1 MIKRVLIVGYGSIG
15 KRHARLVR
23 DLFPYAKITIL
34 RHKVSKKIKY
44 QYVDYCVTNLID
56 AIKFKPQI
64 AVIANPAS
72 QHVNVA
78 YPLAK
83 LGVHLLVEKPISNS
97 TKDVLKLVNICK
109 SKKSILM
116 VGYNLRFLESLK
128 KFREVL
134 KKNIIGKILSIRS
147 EVGSYFPSW
156 RPDLDYKK
164 SVSAIKELGG
174 GVLLE
179 LSHDID
185 YLVWLFGNVK
195 WVSSTIQRKSD
206 LKIDTEDTAH
216 ITLCL
221 SGVNKNSDIIANLNM
236 DFYRHDATRFCKVI
250 GKLGTLH
257 WNAIDGTIKLFK
269 KDAKQWKTI
278 YKNEVHRDS
287 TYISEWKHFINCI
300 KNNKK
305 PIVDGK
311 DGLEVIKI
319 IKAIKKSSKS
329 SSLVSLI

>member
-1 MIKRVLIVGYGSIG
+1 MIKSLLIVGYGSIG
-15 KRHARLVR
+15 KRHARIAR
-23 DLFPYAKITIL
+23 DLFPHAKIIIL

-44 QYVDYCVTNLID
+44 QYVDHCVTNLID

-72 QHVNVA
+72 HHIDIA

-83 LGVHLLVEKPISNS
+83 LGIHLLIEKPISNS
-97 TKDVLKLVNICK
+97 SKNILKLIKMCN
-109 SKKSILM
+109 SKKIILM
-116 VGYNLRFLESLK
+116 VGYNLRFMESLK
-128 KFREVL
+128 KFREIL
-134 KKNIIGKILSIRS
+134 KKGAIGKVLSIRS
-147 EVGSYFPSW
+147 EVGSFLPSW
-156 RPDLDYKK
+156 RSSSDYTK
-164 SVSAIKELGG
+164 SVSAIKKLGG

-185 YLVWLFGNVK
+185 YLIWLFGNIK
-195 WVSSTIQRKSD
+195 WVNSTIHRQGN

-221 SGVNKNSDIIANLNM
+221 SGTNKNSDIIANLNM
-236 DFYRHDATRFCKVI
+236 DFYRHDATRSCKVI

-269 KDAKQWKTI
+269 KGAKQWKTI
-278 YKNEVHRDS
+278 YKNEVNRDA

-305 PIVDGK
+305 PIVGGK

-319 IKAIKKSSKS
+319 IEAIKKSSKS
-329 SSLVSLI
+329 SSIVSLI

>member
-15 KRHARLVR
+15 KRHARLAR
-23 DLFPYAKITIL
+23 DLFPNAKIIIL
-34 RHKVSKKIKY
+34 RHRVSKKTKY
-44 QYVDYCVTNLID
+44 PNVNHCVSNLID

-83 LGVHLLVEKPISNS
+83 LGVHLLIEKPISNS
-97 TKDVLKLVNICK
+97 TNDVSKLINICK
-109 SKKSILM
+109 SKNSILM
-116 VGYNLRFLESLK
+116 VGYNLRFMESLK

-134 KKNIIGKILSIRS
+134 KKNEIGKILSIRS
-147 EVGSYFPSW
+147 EVGSYLPSW
-156 RPDLDYKK
+156 RVDSDYKK
-164 SVSAIKELGG
+164 SVSAIKKLGG

-185 YLVWLFGNVK
+185 YLVWLFGSVK
-195 WVSSTIQRKSD
+195 WVNSTIHKQSD
-206 LKIDTEDTAH
+206 LKIDTEDIAH

-221 SGVNKNSDIIANLNM
+221 SGTGKNKDIIANLNM
-236 DFYRHDATRFCKVI
+236 DFCRHDATRFCKII

-278 YKNEVHRDS
+278 YKKEASRDS

-319 IKAIKKSSKS
+319 IEAIKKSSKFS
-329 SSLVSLI
+329 SIVSLI

>member
-15 KRHARLVR
+15 KRHARLTR
-23 DLFPYAKITIL
+23 DLFPYAKIIIL
-34 RHKVSKKIKY
+34 RHKVSKKIEY
-44 QYVDYCVTNLID
+44 QYADHCVTNLID

-72 QHVNVA
+72 HHINIA

-83 LGVHLLVEKPISNS
+83 LGIHLLIEKPISNS
-97 TKDVLKLVNICK
+97 SKNILKLINTCH

-116 VGYNLRFLESLK
+116 VGYNLRFMESLK
-128 KFREVL
+128 KFREIL
-134 KKNIIGKILSIRS
+134 KKDTIGKILSIRS
-147 EVGSYFPSW
+147 EVGSFLPSW
-156 RPDLDYKK
+156 RPNSDYTK

-195 WVSSTIQRKSD
+195 WVSSTIHRQSD

-221 SGVNKNSDIIANLNM
+221 SGANKNSDIIANLNM
-236 DFYRHDATRFCKVI
+236 DFCRHDTTRFCKAI
-250 GKLGTLH
+250 GQQGTLH

-269 KDAKQWKTI
+269 KGAKQWRTI

-305 PIVDGK
+305 PIVGGK
-311 DGLEVIKI
+311 DGLEVVKI
-319 IKAIKKSSKS
+319 IEAIKKSSKS
-329 SSLVSLI
+329 SSIVSLI

>member
-15 KRHARLVR
+15 KRHARLAR
-23 DLFPYAKITIL
+23 DLFPNAKIIIL
-34 RHKVSKKIKY
+34 RHRVSKKIKY
-44 QYVDYCVTNLID
+44 PNVNHCVSNLID

-83 LGVHLLVEKPISNS
+83 LGVHLLIEKPISNS
-97 TKDVLKLVNICK
+97 TNDVLKLINICK
-109 SKKSILM
+109 SKNSILM
-116 VGYNLRFLESLK
+116 VGYNLRFMESLK

-134 KKNIIGKILSIRS
+134 KKNKIGKILSIRS
-147 EVGSYFPSW
+147 EVGSYLPSW
-156 RPDLDYKK
+156 RVDSDYKK
-164 SVSAIKELGG
+164 SVSAIKKLGG

-195 WVSSTIQRKSD
+195 WVNSTIHKQSD
-206 LKIDTEDTAH
+206 LKIDTEDIAH

-221 SGVNKNSDIIANLNM
+221 SGAGKNKDIIANLNM
-236 DFYRHDATRFCKVI
+236 DFFRHDATRFCKII
-250 GKLGTLH
+250 GELGSLH

-278 YKNEVHRDS
+278 YKKEVLSDS

-319 IKAIKKSSKS
+319 IEAIKKSAKIS
-329 SSLVSLI
+329 SIVSLI

>member
-15 KRHARLVR
+15 KRHARLAR
-23 DLFPYAKITIL
+23 DLFPYAKIIIL
-34 RHKVSKKIKY
+34 RHKASKKIKY

-83 LGVHLLVEKPISNS
+83 LGVHLLIEKPISNS
-97 TKDVLKLVNICK
+97 AKDVLKLVNICK

-156 RPDLDYKK
+156 RPDSDYKK

-195 WVSSTIQRKSD
+195 WVSSTTHRQSD

-329 SSLVSLI
+329 SSIVSLI

>member
-1 MIKRVLIVGYGSIG
+1 MIKKVLIVGYGSIG
-15 KRHARLVR
+15 KRHARLAR
-23 DLFPYAKITIL
+23 DFFPYAEINVL
-34 RHKVSKKIKY
+34 RHKVSKKIKN
-44 QYVDYCVTNLID
+44 QHVNHSFTTLTD

-72 QHVNVA
+72 HHINIA
-78 YPLAK
+78 HSLAD
-83 LGVHLLVEKPISNS
+83 LGTHLLIEKPISNS
-97 TKDVLKLVNICK
+97 SKDVLKLINKCK
-109 SKKSILM
+109 LKKSILM

-128 KFREVL
+128 KFREIL
-134 KKNIIGKILSIRS
+134 KKDKIGKIISIRS
-147 EVGSYFPSW
+147 EVGSYLPSW
-156 RPDLDYKK
+156 RPNIDYKK
-164 SVSAIKELGG
+164 SVSATKKLGG

-195 WVSSTIQRKSD
+195 WVNSKIDKRSN
-206 LKIDTEDTAH
+206 LKINTEDTAH

-221 SGVNKNSDIIANLNM
+221 SGKNKKNNIIANLNM
-236 DFYRHDATRFCKVI
+236 DFCRHDATRFCKVI

-305 PIVDGK
+305 PLIDGK
-311 DGLEVIKI
+311 DGFEVIKI
-319 IKAIKKSSKS
+319 IEAIKKSSDS
-329 SSLVSLI
+329 SSTVSLA

>member
-15 KRHARLVR
+15 KRHARLAR
-23 DLFPYAKITIL
+23 GLFPYAKIIIL
-34 RHKVSKKIKY
+34 RHKVSKKIEY
-44 QYVDYCVTNLID
+44 QYADHCVTNLID

-72 QHVNVA
+72 LHINIA

-83 LGVHLLVEKPISNS
+83 LGIHLLIEKPISNS
-97 TKDVLKLVNICK
+97 AKDVLKLVNTCK

-116 VGYNLRFLESLK
+116 VGYNLRFLKSLK

-134 KKNIIGKILSIRS
+134 KKNIIGKILSIRC

-156 RPDLDYKK
+156 RPDSDYKK
-164 SVSAIKELGG
+164 SVSAIKKLGG

-195 WVSSTIQRKSD
+195 WVSSTIHRQSD
-206 LKIDTEDTAH
+206 LKIDIEDTAH

-221 SGVNKNSDIIANLNM
+221 SDVNKNSDIIANLNM
-236 DFYRHDATRFCKVI
+236 DFYRHDATRSCKVI

-278 YKNEVHRDS
+278 YKNKVHRDS

-305 PIVDGK
+305 PIVGGK
-311 DGLEVIKI
+311 DGLEVVKI
-319 IKAIKKSSKS
+319 IEAIKKSSKS
-329 SSLVSLI
+329 SSIVSLI

>member
-1 MIKRVLIVGYGSIG
+1 MIKTLLIVGYGSIG
-15 KRHARLVR
+15 KRHAKLARG
-23 DLFPYAKITIL
+23 LFPYAKIIIL

-44 QYVDYCVTNLID
+44 QYVDHCVTNLID

-72 QHVNVA
+72 HHMDIA

-83 LGVHLLVEKPISNS
+83 LGIHLLIEKPISNS
-97 TKDVLKLVNICK
+97 SKNILKLIKMCN
-109 SKKSILM
+109 SKKIILM
-116 VGYNLRFLESLK
+116 VGYNLRFMETLK
-128 KFREVL
+128 KFREII
-134 KKNIIGKILSIRS
+134 KKDIIGKVLSVRS
-147 EVGSYFPSW
+147 EVGSFLPSW
-156 RPDLDYKK
+156 RSSSDYTK
-164 SVSAIKELGG
+164 SVSGIKKLGG

-185 YLVWLFGNVK
+185 YLIWLFGNIK
-195 WVSSTIQRKSD
+195 WVNSTIHRQSN

-221 SGVNKNSDIIANLNM
+221 SGTNKNTDIIANLNM
-236 DFYRHDATRFCKVI
+236 DFFRHDATRFCKAI
-250 GKLGTLH
+250 GQLGTLH

-269 KDAKQWKTI
+269 KGAKQWKTI
-278 YKNEVHRDS
+278 YKNEVNRDA

-305 PIVDGK
+305 PIVGGK
-311 DGLEVIKI
+311 DGLEVIRI
-319 IKAIKKSSKS
+319 IEAIKKSSKS
-329 SSLVSLI
+329 LSTVSLI

>member
-15 KRHARLVR
+15 KRHARLAR
-23 DLFPYAKITIL
+23 SLFPYAKIIIL

-44 QYVDYCVTNLID
+44 QYVDHCVTNLID

-72 QHVNVA
+72 LHMNIA

-134 KKNIIGKILSIRS
+134 KKNKIGKILSIRS

-156 RPDLDYKK
+156 RPDSDYKK
-164 SVSAIKELGG
+164 SVSAIKKLGG

-195 WVSSTIQRKSD
+195 WVSSTIHRQSD
-206 LKIDTEDTAH
+206 LKIDIEDTAH

-221 SGVNKNSDIIANLNM
+221 SGVNKNSDIIANLDM

-278 YKNEVHRDS
+278 YKSKVHRDS
-287 TYISEWKHFINCI
+287 TYVSEWKHFINCI

-305 PIVDGK
+305 PLIGGK
-311 DGLEVIKI
+311 EGLEVIKI
-319 IKAIKKSSKS
+319 IEAIKKSSKS
-329 SSLVSLI
+329 SSTVSLI

>member
-15 KRHARLVR
+15 KRHARLAR
-23 DLFPYAKITIL
+23 DLFPYAKIIIL
-34 RHKVSKKIKY
+34 RHKVSKRIKY
-44 QYVDYCVTNLID
+44 PYVNHCVTNLID

-134 KKNIIGKILSIRS
+134 KKNTIGKILSIRS

-156 RPDLDYKK
+156 RPDSDYKK

-185 YLVWLFGNVK
+185 YLIWLFGNVK
-195 WVSSTIQRKSD
+195 WVSSTIHRQSD
-206 LKIDTEDTAH
+206 LKIDTEDIAH

-221 SGVNKNSDIIANLNM
+221 SGESKNRDIIANLNM
-236 DFYRHDATRFCKVI
+236 DFCRHDATRFCKVI

-305 PIVDGK
+305 PIVGGE

-319 IKAIKKSSKS
+319 IEAIKKSSKS
-329 SSLVSLI
+329 SSIVSLI

>member
-72 QHVNVA
+72 LHMNIA

-97 TKDVLKLVNICK
+97 TKDVLKLVSICK

-147 EVGSYFPSW
+147 EVGSYLPSW

-329 SSLVSLI
+329 SSIVSLI

>member
-1 MIKRVLIVGYGSIG
+1 MIKRLLIVGYGSIG
-15 KRHARLVR
+15 KRHARLAR
-23 DLFPYAKITIL
+23 NLFPYAKIIIL
-34 RHKVSKKIKY
+34 RHKVSKRIKY
-44 QYVDYCVTNLID
+44 QYADHCVTNLND

-83 LGVHLLVEKPISNS
+83 LGVHLLIEKPISNS
-97 TKDVLKLVNICK
+97 TRDVMKLVNICK
-109 SKKSILM
+109 LKKSILT
-116 VGYNLRFLESLK
+116 VGYNLRFLESLN
-128 KFREVL
+128 KFREIL
-134 KKNIIGKILSIRS
+134 KKNKVGKILSIRS

-156 RPDLDYKK
+156 RLESDYKK
-164 SVSAIKELGG
+164 SVSAIKKLGG

-195 WVSSTIQRKSD
+195 WVSSTIHRQSD
-206 LKIDTEDTAH
+206 LKIDTEDIAH

-221 SGVNKNSDIIANLNM
+221 SGKYKNKNIIANLNM
-236 DFYRHDATRFCKVI
+236 DFCRHDSTRFCKVI

-257 WNAIDGTIKLFK
+257 WNAIDGKIKLFK
-269 KDAKQWKTI
+269 KGAKQWNTI
-278 YKNEVHRDS
+278 YKNQVHRDS

-305 PIVDGK
+305 PIVTGK
-311 DGLEVIKI
+311 DGLKVIKI
-319 IKAIKKSSKS
+319 IEAIKKSSKTS
-329 SSLVSLI
+329 SIVSLI

>member
-15 KRHARLVR
+15 KRHARLAR
-23 DLFPYAKITIL
+23 DLFPYAKIIIL
-34 RHKVSKKIKY
+34 RHRVSKRIKY
-44 QYVDYCVTNLID
+44 PYVNHCVSNLID

-116 VGYNLRFLESLK
+116 VGYNLRFMESLK

-147 EVGSYFPSW
+147 EVGQYLPSW
-156 RPDLDYKK
+156 RPNSDYAK
-164 SVSAIKELGG
+164 SVSAIKKLGG

-195 WVSSTIQRKSD
+195 WVSSTTHRQSD

-216 ITLCL
+216 ITLCF
-221 SGVNKNSDIIANLNM
+221 SGMSKNSDIIANLNM
-236 DFYRHDATRFCKVI
+236 DYCRHDATRFCKAI
-250 GKLGTLH
+250 GQLGTLH
-257 WNAIDGTIKLFK
+257 WNAIDGTIRLFK
-269 KDAKQWKTI
+269 KGAKQWKTI
-278 YKNEVHRDS
+278 YKSEVHRDA
-287 TYISEWKHFINCI
+287 TYISEWKHFVSCI
-300 KNNKK
+300 ENSKR
-305 PIVDGK
+305 PIVGGK

-319 IKAIKKSSKS
+319 IEAIKKSSKS
-329 SSLVSLI
+329 SSIVSLI

>member
-1 MIKRVLIVGYGSIG
+1 MIKSVLIVGYGSIG
-15 KRHARLVR
+15 KRHARLARV
-23 DLFPYAKITIL
+23 LFPHAKITIL

-44 QYVDYCVTNLID
+44 EYIDHCVTNLID

-64 AVIANPAS
+64 AILANPANHHIS
-72 QHVNVA
+72 VA

-83 LGVHLLVEKPISNS
+83 LGIHLLIEKPISNS
-97 TKDVLKLVNICK
+97 SKNILKLIKMCE
-109 SKKSILM
+109 SKKIILM
-116 VGYNLRFLESLK
+116 VGYNLRFMKSLI
-128 KFREVL
+128 KFREIL
-134 KKNIIGKILSIRS
+134 KKGIIGKIISIRS
-147 EVGSYFPSW
+147 EVGSFLPSW
-156 RPDLDYKK
+156 RPNSDYTK
-164 SVSAIKELGG
+164 SVSAIKKLGG

-195 WVSSTIQRKSD
+195 WVNSTIHRQGN

-221 SGVNKNSDIIANLNM
+221 SGENKNSDIIANLNM
-236 DFYRHDATRFCKVI
+236 DFYRHDPTRFCMAI

-269 KDAKQWKTI
+269 KDTKQWKTI
-278 YKNEVHRDS
+278 YKNEIDHDS
-287 TYISEWKHFINCI
+287 TYIFEWKHFINCI

-305 PIVDGK
+305 PMVDGK

-319 IKAIKKSSKS
+319 IEAIKKSSKS
-329 SSLVSLI
+329 SSIVSLI